1 MQKNYLGLLLP
12 VYLDCDPCFV
22 QYEALVRME
31 TFNADSRYRDKL
43 CFHPASYFSPSFRTI
58 LRGVGQE
65 WFAPAHFNN
74 HGNNAMNKMKLWK
87 MFKGSTVRVIRQII
101 VKYQKDFEICGYEE
115 TLDELRKIAKVLE

>member
-1 MQKNYLGLLLP
+1 MCPLSRLFEYLHLMAESKENNYLGLLLP
-12 VYLDCDPCFV
+12 VCLDCDPCSV

-65 WFAPAHFNN
+65 WFAAVEN
-74 HGNNAMNKMKLWK
+74 
-87 MFKGSTVRVIRQII
+87 V
-101 VKYQKDFEICGYEE
+101 
-115 TLDELRKIAKVLE
+115 